1 MSDFNPK
8 QGEMILAKKHSSDN
22 WDWEAV
28 EFGVKIDGVYHCRVG
43 KEWSLSPFNYAKPL
57 PSKSEP
63 IPFTHETWPKQV
75 VWLRFAGNGGLSHGV
90 QVIDFFAEGVC
101 MKNTYPTFQDL
112 TNSDWQMSLDFC
124 QTWQPCHYN
133 PNPTE

>member
-1 MSDFNPK
+1 MNDFNPK
-8 QGEMILAKKHSSDN
+8 QGEMIRVRATTNLSWQNQVFAAKH
-22 WDWEAV
+22 
-28 EFGVKIDGVYHCRVG
+28 GGLYHCEQEGTDCLFPWRHA
-43 KEWSLSPFNYAKPL
+43 ESLPTKP
-57 PSKSEP
+57 EP